1 VLGNVLALSQ
11 REVKRILA
19 YSSISQTGYVLL
31 AFGIGLYSGQV
42 AGIEA
47 GLLHLMTHGAAKVL
61 AFLALGAL
69 IYLLHLDSRITLDDL
84 AGTARRYPLLAIA
97 LTTAAFSLAGV
108 PAFAGFMSKWQIFA
122 AGLALG
128 QPLMMALVIFAALNS
143 VLSLAYY
150 LPLVNV
156 LYRPAERLAD
166 LRLPLAMRLPI
177 MFLSAA
183 VLVLGLWP
191 TLFAGLIQA
200 AAAAVLAGFG
210 G

>member
-1 VLGNVLALSQ
+1 
-11 REVKRILA
+11 
-19 YSSISQTGYVLL
+19 
-31 AFGIGLYSGQV
+31 
-42 AGIEA
+42 
-47 GLLHLMTHGAAKVL
+47 
-61 AFLALGAL
+61 
-69 IYLLHLDSRITLDDL
+69 
-84 AGTARRYPLLAIA
+84 
-97 LTTAAFSLAGV
+97 
-108 PAFAGFMSKWQIFA
+108 MSKWQIFA

-191 TLFAGLIQA
+191 TVCAGLIQA